1 MSQLINEQKGITGKG
16 KAIFNMEGEAF
27 IKAIEKLQVVLAS
40 SAPSASI
47 KEKMDVEENSLD
59 GHPWYKACSK
69 KNKGNQKML
78 YIHGGAFCLEACDLE
93 WEGCARIAD
102 ETGVEIWA
110 PQYPLIPNGDWQ
122 AALYMGEKL
131 YKMMLEET
139 SADHIVFMGDSAG
152 GSIILSLAMYI
163 KELGLPQPRE
173 IILISPG
180 TSFGQI
186 QTEEDK
192 KYLELLEKK
201 DPILGSKCL
210 KTICEKW
217 RNGLPENDYR
227 AIPIFG
233 DLEGL
238 GHITLF
244 TGTADILNLD
254 ARQLKRKA
262 EENHIDINYYEKE
275 DAIHGWFLMRP
286 DDGDEEYTMIKNLIN
301 DTSK

>member
-1 MSQLINEQKGITGKG
+1 MSQLLNEQNIISGQG
-16 KAIFNMEGEAF
+16 KALFNLEGEAF
-27 IKAIEKLQVVLAS
+27 IKAIEKVQVILPS
-40 SAPSASI
+40 SAPSARI
-47 KEKMDVEENSLD
+47 KEKMNVVENDLD

-69 KNKGNQKML
+69 KNKSDQKML
-78 YIHGGAFCLEACDLE
+78 YIHGGAFCLEACDVE

-110 PQYPLIPNGDWQ
+110 PQYPLIPKGDWQ
-122 AALYMGEKL
+122 TALYMGEKL
-131 YKMMLEET
+131 YQMMLEET
-139 SADHIVFMGDSAG
+139 TADHIVFMGDSAG
-152 GSIILSLAMYI
+152 GSVILSLAMYI
-163 KELGLPQPRE
+163 KELGLPQPKE

-180 TSFGQI
+180 ASFGQL

-201 DPILGSKCL
+201 DLILGSKCMP
-210 KTICEKW
+210 TISDKW

-227 AIPIFG
+227 ATPIYG

-262 EENHIDINYYEKE
+262 EEHHIDINYIEKE
-275 DAIHGWFLMRP
+275 DAIHGWFLMKP
-286 DDGDEEYTMIKNLIN
+286 DDGTEEYTMIKNLIN
-301 DTSK
+301 GTSK